1 MRREFLVRKHEGQR
15 QLGRP
20 TRKWEHD
27 IKMYLKW
34 KHDIKMY
41 LKWEHDIKM
50 YLKEILSDVVKL
62 IDLAQD
68 RNK

>member
-1 MRREFLVRKHEGQR
+1 
-15 QLGRP
+15 
-20 TRKWEHD
+20 
-27 IKMYLKW
+27 MYLKW
-34 KHDIKMY
+34 KHDIKKY